1 MNKQNLTLKEA
12 MILGVQHQQKSNF
25 EEAKKIYQNIL
36 KIDPN
41 QATVASNLGLVFDE
55 LGDYQKAKSCYQKTI
70 LIQPNYSNAYWN
82 LHSSASDIDEAL
94 TILKNP

>member
-1 MNKQNLTLKEA
+1 

-41 QATVASNLGLVFDE
+41 QATVANNLGLVFVALEEYQEAKVCYEKAIE
-55 LGDYQKAKSCYQKTI
+55 LDPNHPGAKWEAWVGQRKCLLQQAYPYAVDI
-70 LIQPNYSNAYWN
+70 LQIF
-82 LHSSASDIDEAL
+82 
-94 TILKNP
+94 